1 MLARIVRLAT
11 EAVPAERIV
20 CVAAQGQTLPELPI
34 VLDVVRDRTSNCG
47 PLEGVATGLAA
58 LASTADAAL
67 VTTCDSPLL
76 VPGLAAYLATLLGE
90 HDAVVPR
97 VEGRWQPLTALYRTA
112 LAPRIDAMLA
122 GGMRRVI
129 DMVEQ
134 IDTREVTPEEFQS
147 IDPGLQSARGCN
159 TPEEYDEIIR
169 IAGRSMN
176 SGN

>member
-1 MLARIVRLAT
+1 M
-11 EAVPAERIV
+11 
-20 CVAAQGQTLPELPI
+20 
-34 VLDVVRDRTSNCG
+34 
-47 PLEGVATGLAA
+47 
-58 LASTADAAL
+58 
-67 VTTCDSPLL
+67 
-76 VPGLAAYLATLLGE
+76 
-90 HDAVVPR
+90 VPR
-97 VEGRWQPLTALYRTA
+97 VGDRWQPLTALYRTA
-112 LAPRIDAMLA
+112 LAPRIDTMLA

-134 IDTREVTPEEFQS
+134 IDTRAVTPAELQS